1 MILTISFWLYIIK
14 LGSRSPQG
22 KKQVGTF
29 FLKGGRKAIS
39 TAKDGK
45 LIGGLFAA
53 GEVDFT
59 FQKIM
64 GIFSGTH
71 CHATFPLKEIAGLK
85 GQLLTTI
92 VP

>member
-1 MILTISFWLYIIK
+1 LIFTLNIGEYTIQESHDIDNFVLALHYQIGVEIT
-14 LGSRSPQG
+14 PG
-22 KKQVGTF
+22 KKTSGDLF
-29 FLKGGRKAIS
+29 SERGRKAIS

-64 GIFSGTH
+64 GI
-71 CHATFPLKEIAGLK
+71 
-85 GQLLTTI
+85 
-92 VP
+92 